1 MFDMSESAVTLS
13 SPAKLNLFLEVKER
27 RKDGFH
33 ELETVMLRTSF
44 CDELTVALT
53 SGFEDRLTVT
63 GDPRLADR
71 VPTNESNLILR
82 AAAAFREETGF
93 RTGCDIRLSK
103 VIPMEAGLAGGSS
116 NAATMLLALNGLAE
130 KPLKKSDLH
139 QLAATLGSDINFFV
153 EDCEAA
159 VCTGRGECVVPFVA
173 ASSLHFVVARPEQGN
188 ATPAVFKNLRQ
199 LMTSGQQRGSGN
211 VVEAL
216 KLGSVAALEEGML
229 NRLTES
235 ACQLNPGMA
244 DLLHGMS
251 AVCERP
257 AAMSGSG
264 STCFVCCKDQQDAAD
279 VLKKVLSLQPR
290 FAMALQSA

>member
-1 MFDMSESAVTLS
+1 MIDMSESAVTLF

-44 CDELTVALT
+44 CDELKVAFT

-63 GDPRLADR
+63 GDPKLADR
-71 VPTNESNLILR
+71 VPTDESNLIRR
-82 AAAAFREETGF
+82 AADAFREATGL
-93 RTGCDIRLSK
+93 RTGCDIHLAK
-103 VIPMEAGLAGGSS
+103 AIPMEAGLAGGSS
-116 NAATMLLALNGLAE
+116 NAATMLLALNHLADTPLE
-130 KPLKKSDLH
+130 KHQLH

-159 VCTGRGECVVPFVA
+159 VCTGRGEQVVSFSP
-173 ASSLHFVVARPEQGN
+173 ASPIHFVVARPKQGN
-188 ATPAVFKNLRQ
+188 ATPAVFKNLQ
-199 LMTSGQQRGSGN
+199 LPMEPNQRIGSADA
-211 VVEAL
+211 VEAL
-216 KLGSVAALEEGML
+216 KAGSVAALQEAMF

-235 ACQLNPGMA
+235 ACQLNPDMA
-244 DLLHGMS
+244 DLMHRMS

-264 STCFVCCKDQQDAAD
+264 STCFVCCKDHRDCAA
-279 VLKKVLSLQPR
+279 VLEKVQALQPS
-290 FAMALQSA
+290 FAMALQST